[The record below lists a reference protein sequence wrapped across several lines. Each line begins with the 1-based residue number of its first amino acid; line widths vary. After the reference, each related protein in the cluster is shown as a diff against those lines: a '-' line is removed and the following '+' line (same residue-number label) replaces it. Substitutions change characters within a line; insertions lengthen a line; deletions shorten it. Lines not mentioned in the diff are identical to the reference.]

1 MYVLNSCCVR
11 AQSPLAC
18 DDISPAHLSG
28 SQFHI
33 LEDGLVMSGQLLGR
47 EVGRDLWRYGLPYL
61 TVRVFLKCLRL
72 TSVLSSLTT
81 TALAKVTIEVH
92 MVLDLS
98 VAV

>member
-1 MYVLNSCCVR
+1 
-11 AQSPLAC
+11 
-18 DDISPAHLSG
+18 
-28 SQFHI
+28 
-33 LEDGLVMSGQLLGR
+33 MSGQLLGR